1 MGRLDSGVLNSAGAA
16 EVNSILDYFWQT
28 FIISMTLKIIISYI
42 KMIKKKILSAGSK
55 GLFYICSNNRKVF
68 SYTSLLAG

>member
-42 KMIKKKILSAGSK
+42 KMISKKSCQQVAKAFSISALITEK
-55 GLFYICSNNRKVF
+55 CFLIQVC
-68 SYTSLLAG
+68 

>member
-42 KMIKKKILSAGSK
+42 KMILKKSCQQVAKAFSISA
-55 GLFYICSNNRKVF
+55 LITEVF

>member
-28 FIISMTLKIIISYI
+28 FIVSMTLKLIISYI
-42 KMIKKKILSAGSK
+42 KIIKKKSCQQVANAFSISALITEK
-55 GLFYICSNNRKVF
+55 CFLIQVC
-68 SYTSLLAG
+68 

>member
-42 KMIKKKILSAGSK
+42 KMIFKKNPVS
-55 GLFYICSNNRKVF
+55 R
-68 SYTSLLAG
+68 

>member
-28 FIISMTLKIIISYI
+28 FIVSMTLKLIISYI
-42 KMIKKKILSAGSK
+42 KIIKKRNPAS
-55 GLFYICSNNRKVF
+55 R
-68 SYTSLLAG
+68 